1 MSKGKDLKPHIGIFG
16 RRNNGKS
23 SLINLLVSQEVAI
36 VSAEPGTTTDPV
48 KKSME
53 IFGIGPAI
61 IVDTAG
67 IDDSGELGEKRIKKT
82 YEALKTIDCA
92 ILVIAGNVFGS
103 YEKELIT
110 QFRDF
115 GVPYLIVHNKSDL
128 EALEAV
134 TREKIR
140 EYTKAE
146 VIDFTTTHSDGLKAL
161 TDLLKKTI
169 PETTWQKP
177 SLLGGIVEPNG
188 VVLLVTPIDSEA
200 PDGRMILPQ
209 VMAIRDVLDN
219 NNICVVLKETHLK
232 QYFDEQMP
240 RPQLVVTDSQAF
252 AFVNSVVP
260 PDVPLTSFSIVFARL
275 RGDFEHYMA
284 GTPTLSQL
292 NDGDAILILES
303 CTHQVSC
310 EDIGRHKLPRWIR
323 EFSGKELHF
332 DMVSGL
338 HAIDDISRYR
348 MVIQCGGCMVTRKQ
362 LLNRLKPAVKADIA
376 VSNYG
381 MAIAW
386 LNGIFD
392 RVMEPFLKLPPK
404 TNT

>member
-1 MSKGKDLKPHIGIFG
+1 M
-16 RRNNGKS
+16 
-23 SLINLLVSQEVAI
+23 
-36 VSAEPGTTTDPV
+36 

-146 VIDFTTTHSDGLKAL
+146 VIDFTTTHSDGLRAL

-177 SLLGGIVEPNG
+177 SLLGA
-188 VVLLVTPIDSEA
+188 LSS
-200 PDGRMILPQ
+200 Q
-209 VMAIRDVLDN
+209 MAW
-219 NNICVVLKETHLK
+219 CC
-232 QYFDEQMP
+232 
-240 RPQLVVTDSQAF
+240 S
-252 AFVNSVVP
+252 
-260 PDVPLTSFSIVFARL
+260 
-275 RGDFEHYMA
+275 
-284 GTPTLSQL
+284 
-292 NDGDAILILES
+292 
-303 CTHQVSC
+303 
-310 EDIGRHKLPRWIR
+310 
-323 EFSGKELHF
+323 
-332 DMVSGL
+332 
-338 HAIDDISRYR
+338 
-348 MVIQCGGCMVTRKQ
+348 
-362 LLNRLKPAVKADIA
+362 
-376 VSNYG
+376 
-381 MAIAW
+381 
-386 LNGIFD
+386 
-392 RVMEPFLKLPPK
+392 
-404 TNT
+404 